1 MAFVVGDF
9 QSRLNEFITKH
20 LDLSVRK
27 FEDLCG
33 LSNGVLAASKAK
45 GPTAEVLSK
54 ILYAYPEL
62 NINWL
67 VTGKGPML
75 VGRQETKTTKQI
87 PLLPFSAVAGWM
99 TDNNKADTSIGTMV
113 VEDFSAR
120 GADCA
125 IRVEGDSMYPR
136 YKNGDILAIKI
147 LKDPSFFQWG
157 RVYVLNTTQG
167 CVVKKLFPCDEEDRI
182 ICHSENSSN
191 YPDYKIMKQD
201 ILGVAIVV
209 GHAGVE

>member
-1 MAFVVGDF
+1 M
-9 QSRLNEFITKH
+9 
-20 LDLSVRK
+20 
-27 FEDLCG
+27 EDLIDRLFKFMEHKGLSQNQFEITCG
-33 LSNGVLAASKAK
+33 LPHSDIRSRKQ
-45 GPTAEVLSK
+45 GPTASYVAK
-54 ILYAYPEL
+54 IITKFPEL
-62 NINWL
+62 NLNWL
-67 VTGKGPML
+67 VSGKGPML

-147 LKDPSFFQWG
+147 LKDPTFFQWG

-167 CVVKKLFPCDEEDRI
+167 CVVKRLLPSADDDNII
-182 ICHSENSSN
+182 ICHSENSSG
-191 YPDYKIMKQD
+191 YPDYKIMKSD
-201 ILGVAIVV
+201 ILGIAIVV